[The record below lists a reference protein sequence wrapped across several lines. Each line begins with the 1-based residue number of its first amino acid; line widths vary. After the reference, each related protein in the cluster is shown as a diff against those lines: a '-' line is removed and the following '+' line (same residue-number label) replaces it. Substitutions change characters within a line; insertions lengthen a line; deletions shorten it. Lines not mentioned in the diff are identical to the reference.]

1 MNYGFTKNHMKRI
14 VSFIV
19 CIFLISQQICY
30 ASDRNTIMSKINND
44 YYCDNLNSVIESIIQ
59 IDVSMNDETYLKNVF
74 ECLDEHSEYYTQDE
88 YKEQLVTRNS
98 GMISASLYKTE
109 IVVKIKRF
117 GDGVDNIFSE
127 YVDKCKKE
135 GIRKLTLD
143 LTECPG
149 GYVHVMTAIAN
160 EIMPKGKIMTAKFR
174 NNEQVYYSE
183 LKKCPFNEIV
193 VKVSS
198 QTASAA
204 EILAAGLQEAGVAT
218 IIGVNT
224 YGKTSI
230 QSLYKLENGGAFKL
244 TCGEYLTRNGND
256 ISKTGVV
263 PDIVDYSYPVKIR
276 WNDHCK
282 EVFRNNK
289 AVSE

>member
-1 MNYGFTKNHMKRI
+1 MKKFCLVFLLI
-14 VSFIV
+14 VV
-19 CIFLISQQICY
+19 LNETVY
-30 ASDRNTIMSKINND
+30 ASDRNYVINEINSQ
-44 YYCDNLNSVIESIIQ
+44 YYSNNNTAVIDSILA
-59 IDVSMNDETYLKNVF
+59 IDINQEDDSYLKDVF
-74 ECLDEHSEYYTQDE
+74 SCLDENSEYYTAEE
-88 YKEQLVTRNS
+88 YESRVISDSNM
-98 GMISASLYKTE
+98 MISASLLNEKIE
-109 IVVKIKRF
+109 VKIEKF
-117 GDGVDNIFSE
+117 GNGVEDIFSE
-127 YVDKCKKE
+127 YVTICKKKR
-135 GIRKLTLD
+135 IKKIILD

-149 GYVHVMTAIAN
+149 GYVHVMNSIAN
-160 EIMPKGKIMTAKFR
+160 EIMPKGKVMTAKFR

-183 LKKCPFNEIV
+183 LEKCPFDEII

-204 EILAAGLQEAGVAT
+204 EILAAGLQEAGVAKVV
-218 IIGVNT
+218 GVNT

-230 QSLYKLENGGAFKL
+230 QSFHRLESGAAFKL

-256 ISKTGVV
+256 ISKTGVI

-276 WNDHCK
+276 WNDYCK

>member
-1 MNYGFTKNHMKRI
+1 MCLKRLYCVLFAI
-14 VSFIV
+14 CFSL
-19 CIFLISQQICY
+19 LISCQAF
-30 ASDRNTIMSKINND
+30 ASER
-44 YYCDNLNSVIESIIQ
+44 NSVINKI
-59 IDVSMNDETYLKNVF
+59 N
-74 ECLDEHSEYYTQDE
+74 SEYYTNDLEFVIHQISKVYTFQSDEQYLLEIFDCLDE
-88 YKEQLVTRNS
+88 YSQYYTSEDVEQKIIYDNTN
-98 GMISASLYKTE
+98 MISAEFYKGK
-109 IVVKIKRF
+109 IVIKINRF
-117 GDGVDNIFSE
+117 GDGVENIFSE
-127 YVDKCKKE
+127 YMSKCKMEEIK
-135 GIRKLTLD
+135 KLILD

-149 GYVHVMTAIAN
+149 GYVHVMNSIAN
-160 EIMPKGKIMTAKFR
+160 EIMPKGKVMTAKFR

-183 LKKCPFNEIV
+183 LEKCPFNEII

-204 EILAAGLQEAGVAT
+204 EILAAGLQEAGVAKVV
-218 IIGVNT
+218 GVNT

-230 QSLYKLENGGAFKL
+230 QSFHRLESGAAFKL

-256 ISKTGVV
+256 ISKTGVI

-276 WNDHCK
+276 WNDYCK